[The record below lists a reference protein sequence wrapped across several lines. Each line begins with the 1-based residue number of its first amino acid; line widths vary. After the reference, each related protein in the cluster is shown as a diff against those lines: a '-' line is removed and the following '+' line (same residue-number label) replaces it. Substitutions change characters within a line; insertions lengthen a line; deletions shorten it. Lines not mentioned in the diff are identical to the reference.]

1 MATWSLQNLFLQ
13 KYILLILQDISSN
26 LHIPQF
32 SLYSVISSPRNQQRG
47 STDRGTWL
55 NINIF
60 YVFGNFGGKNSL
72 YSDGYCKEPKNICL
86 LKERNLCELSLKN
99 LK

>member
-1 MATWSLQNLFLQ
+1 MAKRSLQNLFLQ

-32 SLYSVISSPRNQQRG
+32 SLYSVISSPRNQQKG

-55 NINIF
+55 NINMIF
-60 YVFGNFGGKNSL
+60 MCLEILEVKILSIQMDIVKNQKKIYAS
-72 YSDGYCKEPKNICL
+72 
-86 LKERNLCELSLKN
+86 
-99 LK
+99 

>member
-1 MATWSLQNLFLQ
+1 MAKWSLQNLFLQ

-32 SLYSVISSPRNQQRG
+32 SLYSVISSPRSQQRG

-55 NINIF
+55 NINMIF
-60 YVFGNFGGKNSL
+60 MCLEILEVKILSIQMDIVKNQKK
-72 YSDGYCKEPKNICL
+72 YMP
-86 LKERNLCELSLKN
+86 LKRK
-99 LK
+99 KFV